1 MLFLDVV
8 ADFVNSFFDV
18 VADFVRVMCERANP

>member
-1 MLFLDVV
+1 MLFKEVV

-18 VADFVRVMCERANP
+18 VADFVRVSGERANP